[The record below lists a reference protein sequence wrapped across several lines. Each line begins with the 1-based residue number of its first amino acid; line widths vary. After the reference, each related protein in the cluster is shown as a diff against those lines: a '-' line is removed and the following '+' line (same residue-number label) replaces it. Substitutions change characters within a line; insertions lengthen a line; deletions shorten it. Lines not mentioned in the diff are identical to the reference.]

1 MDAFM
6 SGADVQ
12 QLKDYVAAEGKAGGA
27 NQGETTV
34 LLHCSHSNLKAE
46 FMEIRFDRH
55 STIERVKERLQ
66 SHCGTSPS
74 MMQLQLKD
82 YSGKV
87 VYEMNDD
94 SKKLGYYSPEDG
106 WIIHII
112 DHDPMSLSK
121 GGWLED
127 VSLVKKYEI
136 SDDDYAKREKNFRK
150 FKEEKLR
157 EDPNWSIKKQM
168 ALQRGEVYVPPEA
181 ITDEEHM
188 AAEAAG
194 IEVGMRCEV
203 DPGGKR
209 GEVKFVGKA
218 GKGLPLGWWIGVQYD
233 EPVGMNDG
241 TVKGVKY
248 FECPAGYGSM
258 LRPDLV
264 KVGDYPEID
273 EFASDD
279 EI

>member
-1 MDAFM
+1 MSRAQLDAFM
-6 SGADVQ
+6 SGADIQ
-12 QLKDYVAAEGKAGGA
+12 QLKDYVSAEGKAGGA

-82 YSGKV
+82 YTGKL

-106 WIIHII
+106 WIIHVV

-127 VSLVKKYEI
+127 VSLVQKYEI
-136 SDDDYAKREKNFRK
+136 SDEDYAKRENNFRK

-168 ALQRGEVYVPPEA
+168 AMQRGEVYVPPESTWPTRSSA
-181 ITDEEHM
+181 LKWEC
-188 AAEAAG
+188 AARWTPAG
-194 IEVGMRCEV
+194 SVERSSLSA
-203 DPGGKR
+203 R
-209 GEVKFVGKA
+209 Q
-218 GKGLPLGWWIGVQYD
+218 GKGCRLATG
-233 EPVGMNDG
+233 
-241 TVKGVKY
+241 
-248 FECPAGYGSM
+248 
-258 LRPDLV
+258 
-264 KVGDYPEID
+264 
-273 EFASDD
+273 
-279 EI
+279 